1 MCWTNVFDN
10 RFIKVTIEQG
20 FLIFLSDRTLC
31 VCGCTH
37 ILIHVQLFVTPW
49 TVAHQASLSTGFFR
63 QEYCSG
69 LPFSTPGDL
78 PNPGIKPTSLA
89 SYALTGRFFTTSA
102 TCTRIQMQCRV
113 FKVPEARDL
122 LHRCALQ
129 VSSSLP
135 LEFCLEAEYLLSNGE
150 LLE

>member
-1 MCWTNVFDN
+1 M
-10 RFIKVTIEQG
+10 
-20 FLIFLSDRTLC
+20 C
-31 VCGCTH
+31 VCACSVAQWCPT
-37 ILIHVQLFVTPW
+37 L
-49 TVAHQASLSTGFFR
+49 TVARQAPLSTGLPMP
-63 QEYCSG
+63 EYCSG

-113 FKVPEARDL
+113 FKVPEAQDL
-122 LHRCALQ
+122 LHKCALQ